1 MNIKRS
7 SKVKRA
13 ILSDIH
19 GNLEALTA
27 VMKDIEEQKV
37 DEIFC
42 LGDVIGYGANPL
54 ECLDIIM
61 EKAKVCLL
69 GNHEQGALYDPEG
82 FNQRAVRAIIWTRKQ
97 LETESEKRDV
107 RWHFLNMRPR
117 KFEDPA
123 WNALFVHGSPK
134 NPLNEYVFP
143 DDVNDAPKME
153 IFWGL
158 TKHICFQGHTH
169 VPGVFVDGRFDSPN
183 DLSPEFEL
191 DLVPGKKY
199 MINVGSV
206 GQPRDSNTNACY
218 VIAEGES
225 FEETIHLTYRRI
237 QYPIQEAA
245 DKIFQVNEL
254 DQFFG
259 NRLLEGR

>member
-1 MNIKRS
+1 
-7 SKVKRA
+7 VKRA

-27 VMKDIEEQKV
+27 VMKDIEEQNV

-117 KFEDPA
+117 KYEDPL

-143 DDVNDAPKME
+143 DDVNDTLKMD

-158 TKHICFQGHTH
+158 TKHISFQGHTH
-169 VPGVFVDGRFDSPN
+169 VPGVFMGRKFYSP
-183 DLSPEFEL
+183 DEFEDGTMEL
-191 DLVPGKKY
+191 MPDQKY
-199 MINVGSV
+199 MVNVGSV

-225 FEETIHLTYRRI
+225 FEKPIRLTYRRI
-237 QYPIQEAA
+237 QYPIQDAV
-245 DKIFQVNEL
+245 DKICRIKEL

-259 NRLLEGR
+259 SRLLEGR